1 MVSESRYGIVS
12 DLTRRKLSIMD
23 SILELETEIDNKS
36 NEISLKKDE
45 ARVWKDRELAEINRG
60 EVEKEQA
67 IKVLEKEKTHLENV
81 KDDKIKSCNEKIVQ
95 IDDALKTITEIS
107 KSSSIEARQ
116 WSAIKLT

>member
-116 WSAIKLT
+116 